1 MAITVIPYKSLHW
14 AELLHNSTKRWNVL
28 VLHRRAGKTTASLNH
43 LQRDALR
50 KPNSRY
56 AYIAP
61 TYKMAKFVAWDM
73 IKKYSIMIPGVK
85 YNEVELTVKYP
96 NGSKLTLF
104 GAEDPGRLRGLGF
117 NGVALDEYSQQPPN
131 IFSEV
136 ISKTLADNLGYA
148 IWLGT
153 PMGKNEFYRIYEES
167 KNNPDFLSV
176 FRTIDDT
183 LKNEEGEMIENLRL
197 ALEDDR
203 KLVAQNLIT
212 EDEFQQE
219 WYNSFEAAIKGSYY
233 SKELAIARVRGRI
246 KIIPQDKQ
254 LLVHTA
260 WDLGVGENIAVG
272 FFQRISNELR
282 LIDYWEGTNDEG
294 ITTAISIVK
303 NKGYT
308 YGKHFAPHDIE
319 ARELTTGKSRKETAT
334 SLGLEFS
341 VVPKLSV
348 DEGINAVR
356 LIFPRLWIDEQKCK
370 YFIDAISQYRR
381 EWDEKRGMFKEV
393 PLHNWASHSADRLRY
408 AALSENEM
416 TNEMNVGRIMEI
428 HKVREEYKSE
438 WA

>member
-1 MAITVIPYKSLHW
+1 M
-14 AELLHNSTKRWNVL
+14 
-28 VLHRRAGKTTASLNH
+28 LHRRAGKTTASLNH

-50 KPNSRY
+50 KPDSRY

-61 TYKMAKFVAWDM
+61 TYKMAKFVAWDL
-73 IKKYSIMIPGVK
+73 IKKYSRIIPGVE
-85 YNEVELTVKYP
+85 YNEAELTVKYP

-104 GAEDPGRLRGLGF
+104 GAEDPNRLRGLGF
-117 NGVALDEYSQQPPN
+117 DGVAMDEYSQQPSN

-136 ISKTLADNLGYA
+136 ISKTLADRLGYA

-153 PMGKNEFYRIYEES
+153 PQGKNEFYRIYQES
-167 KNNPDFLSV
+167 EDNPDFLSV

-183 LKNEEGEMIENLRL
+183 LKNEEGETIDNLRI

-203 KLVAQNLIT
+203 KLVEKNLMT

-219 WYNSFEAAIKGSYY
+219 WYNSFEASIKGAYY
-233 SKELAIARVRGRI
+233 SKELAIARAQGRI
-246 KIIPQDKQ
+246 KIIPVDKQ

-272 FFQRISNELR
+272 FFQRLSNELR
-282 LIDYWEGTNDEG
+282 MIDYWEGTNDEG
-294 ITTAISIVK
+294 IAYAISVVK
-303 NKGYT
+303 NKSYT

-334 SLGLEFS
+334 ALGIEFN
-341 VVPKLSV
+341 VVPKLTV
-348 DEGINAVR
+348 DDGVNAAR

-370 YFIDAISQYRR
+370 YFIDAVSQYRR

-393 PLHNWASHSADRLRY
+393 PLRNWASHSADMLRY

-416 TNEMNVGRIMEI
+416 MNEEEVGRIAELRAI
-428 HKVREEYKSE
+428 RQENISE
-438 WA
+438 F